1 VDLALDLDALIDCA
15 PEFRARIRDAMLR
28 GDGGG
33 GAGGGGGRA
42 NEADQALAEA
52 LRRLSRWRRALDEAG
67 ERIQAAQKEVAA
79 LARLVGTAGNQALGS
94 DPFSESAGA
103 EAEAEAVSE
112 AMEIAWLA
120 GGSVGDR
127 PQQVADGMRDGLRE
141 ASRRLEQ
148 SVQAVQRFRHGA
160 DAAMVLSR
168 PASSEPAVRD
178 ATRMLTASRRALRV
192 RQVLAEAARRG
203 MMAPVPEGSRREV
216 LILVAVLVETG
227 SVRDAQIAKRFAQQ
241 ALARLDSI
249 AARAS

>member
-15 PEFRARIRDAMLR
+15 PEFRSRIRDAMLR
-28 GDGGG
+28 GGSDG
-33 GAGGGGGRA
+33 GAGGVA
-42 NEADQALAEA
+42 NQADQALAEA

-67 ERIQAAQKEVAA
+67 ERIQAARAEVAG
-79 LARLVGTAGNQALGS
+79 LAKLVGAAGHQALGP
-94 DPFSESAGA
+94 DPFSDSAEG
-103 EAEAEAVSE
+103 EAVAE

-141 ASRRLEQ
+141 AARRLEQ

-178 ATRMLTASRRALRV
+178 ATRMLTASRCALRV
-192 RQVLAEAARRG
+192 RKVLAEAARRG

-227 SVRDAQIAKRFAQQ
+227 SVRDPQIAQRFAHQ
-241 ALARLDSI
+241 ALSRLD
-249 AARAS
+249 AKAGKAR

>member
-1 VDLALDLDALIDCA
+1 
-15 PEFRARIRDAMLR
+15 MLR
-28 GDGGG
+28 GDVGGGGGG
-33 GAGGGGGRA
+33 GAGA

-67 ERIQAAQKEVAA
+67 ERIQAAQAEVAA
-79 LARLVGTAGNQALGS
+79 LTRLVGAASHQALSS
-94 DPFSESAGA
+94 DPFAESAD
-103 EAEAEAVSE
+103 AEAVSE

-120 GGSVGDR
+120 GGSLGDR

-141 ASRRLEQ
+141 AARRLEQ

-192 RQVLAEAARRG
+192 RQVLAEGARRG

-227 SVRDAQIAKRFAQQ
+227 SVRDAQIAQRFAQQ
-241 ALARLDSI
+241 ALARLDSKPKKTG
-249 AARAS
+249 

>member
-1 VDLALDLDALIDCA
+1 
-15 PEFRARIRDAMLR
+15 ML
-28 GDGGG
+28 GG
-33 GAGGGGGRA
+33 GAGGGAGGGS

-52 LRRLSRWRRALDEAG
+52 LRRLSRWRQSMDQAG
-67 ERIQAAQKEVAA
+67 ERIAAAQAEVTA
-79 LARLVGTAGNQALGS
+79 LARLMGAARDKALGS
-94 DPFSESAGA
+94 DPFSDSADS
-103 EAEAEAVSE
+103 EVVSE

-120 GGSVGDR
+120 GGSLGDR
-127 PQQVADGMRDGLRE
+127 PQQVADGLRDGLRE
-141 ASRRLEQ
+141 AARRLEQ

-203 MMAPVPEGSRREV
+203 MMAPVPEGSRREL

-227 SVRDAQIAKRFAQQ
+227 SVRDPQIAQRFAQQ
-241 ALARLDSI
+241 ALARIDSK
-249 AARAS
+249 AAKGR

>member
-1 VDLALDLDALIDCA
+1 
-15 PEFRARIRDAMLR
+15 MLR
-28 GDGGG
+28 GGSDG
-33 GAGGGGGRA
+33 GAGGVA
-42 NEADQALAEA
+42 NQADQALAEA

-67 ERIQAAQKEVAA
+67 ERIQAAQAEVAG
-79 LARLVGTAGNQALGS
+79 LAKLVGAAGNQALGS
-94 DPFSESAGA
+94 DPFSDSAEG
-103 EAEAEAVSE
+103 EAVAE

-127 PQQVADGMRDGLRE
+127 PQQVANGIRDGLRE
-141 ASRRLEQ
+141 AARRLEQ

-203 MMAPVPEGSRREV
+203 MMEPVPEGSRREV

-227 SVRDAQIAKRFAQQ
+227 SVRDAQIAHRFAQQ
-241 ALARLDSI
+241 ALARLD
-249 AARAS
+249 AKTVRAR

>member
-1 VDLALDLDALIDCA
+1 
-15 PEFRARIRDAMLR
+15 MLR
-28 GDGGG
+28 GDVGGGGGG
-33 GAGGGGGRA
+33 GAGA

-67 ERIQAAQKEVAA
+67 ERIQAAQTEVAA
-79 LARLVGTAGNQALGS
+79 LTRLVGAASHQALSS
-94 DPFSESAGA
+94 DPFAESAD
-103 EAEAEAVSE
+103 AEAVSE

-120 GGSVGDR
+120 GGSLGDR

-141 ASRRLEQ
+141 AARRLEQ

-192 RQVLAEAARRG
+192 RQVLAEGARRG

-227 SVRDAQIAKRFAQQ
+227 SVRDAQIAQRFAQQ
-241 ALARLDSI
+241 ALARLD
-249 AARAS
+249 AKAGKAR

>member
-1 VDLALDLDALIDCA
+1 
-15 PEFRARIRDAMLR
+15 MLR
-28 GDGGG
+28 GDVGGGGGG
-33 GAGGGGGRA
+33 GAGA

-67 ERIQAAQKEVAA
+67 ERIQAAQAEVAA
-79 LARLVGTAGNQALGS
+79 LTRLVGAASHQALSS
-94 DPFSESAGA
+94 DPFAESADA
-103 EAEAEAVSE
+103 ETVSE

-120 GGSVGDR
+120 GGSLGDR

-141 ASRRLEQ
+141 AARRLEQ

-192 RQVLAEAARRG
+192 RQVLAEGARRG

-227 SVRDAQIAKRFAQQ
+227 SVRDAQIAQRFAQQ
-241 ALARLDSI
+241 ALARLDSKPKKTG
-249 AARAS
+249 

>member
-1 VDLALDLDALIDCA
+1 
-15 PEFRARIRDAMLR
+15 MLR
-28 GDGGG
+28 GDVGGGGGG
-33 GAGGGGGRA
+33 GAGA

-67 ERIQAAQKEVAA
+67 ERIQAAQSEVAA
-79 LARLVGTAGNQALGS
+79 LTRLVGAASHQALSS
-94 DPFSESAGA
+94 DPFAESAD
-103 EAEAEAVSE
+103 AEAVSE

-120 GGSVGDR
+120 GGSLGDR

-141 ASRRLEQ
+141 AARRLEQ

-192 RQVLAEAARRG
+192 RQVLAEGARRG

-227 SVRDAQIAKRFAQQ
+227 SVRDAQIAQRFAQQ
-241 ALARLDSI
+241 ALARLD
-249 AARAS
+249 AKAGKAR

>member
-15 PEFRARIRDAMLR
+15 PEFRGRIRDAMLR
-28 GDGGG
+28 GGSGGG
-33 GAGGGGGRA
+33 SGGGVGGS
-42 NEADQALAEA
+42 NGADQALAEA

-67 ERIQAAQKEVAA
+67 ERIQAAQIEVAA
-79 LARLVGTAGNQALGS
+79 LSKLVGSAGHQALGA
-94 DPFSESAGA
+94 DPFSESADA
-103 EAEAEAVSE
+103 DAEAVSE

-120 GGSVGDR
+120 GGSLGDR
-127 PQQVADGMRDGLRE
+127 PQQVADGMRGGLRE
-141 ASRRLEQ
+141 AARRLEQ

-160 DAAMVLSR
+160 DAAMILSR

-227 SVRDAQIAKRFAQQ
+227 SVRDAQIAQRFAQQ
-241 ALARLDSI
+241 ALARLDSK
-249 AARAS
+249 AARAR

>member
-1 VDLALDLDALIDCA
+1 
-15 PEFRARIRDAMLR
+15 MLR
-28 GDGGG
+28 GGLGGG
-33 GAGGGGGRA
+33 GA

-52 LRRLSRWRRALDEAG
+52 LRKLSRWRRALDEAG
-67 ERIQAAQKEVAA
+67 ERIQAAQTEVAA
-79 LARLVGTAGNQALGS
+79 LARLVGAAGHQALGA
-94 DPFSESAGA
+94 DPSSESADSK
-103 EAEAEAVSE
+103 AEAEAVSE

-120 GGSVGDR
+120 GGSMGDR

-141 ASRRLEQ
+141 AARRLEQ

-160 DAAMVLSR
+160 DAAMILSR

-227 SVRDAQIAKRFAQQ
+227 SVRDPQIAQRFAQQ
-241 ALARLDSI
+241 ALARLDSK
-249 AARAS
+249 AVKAR

>member
-1 VDLALDLDALIDCA
+1 
-15 PEFRARIRDAMLR
+15 MLR
-28 GDGGG
+28 GDVGGGGGG
-33 GAGGGGGRA
+33 GAGA

-67 ERIQAAQKEVAA
+67 ERIQAAQTEVAA
-79 LARLVGTAGNQALGS
+79 LTRLVGAASHQALSS
-94 DPFSESAGA
+94 DPFAESAD
-103 EAEAEAVSE
+103 AEAVSE

-120 GGSVGDR
+120 GGSLGDR

-141 ASRRLEQ
+141 AARRLEQ

-192 RQVLAEAARRG
+192 RQVLAEGARRG
-203 MMAPVPEGSRREV
+203 MMAPVPEGSRREA

-227 SVRDAQIAKRFAQQ
+227 SVRDAQIAQRFAQQ
-241 ALARLDSI
+241 ALARLD
-249 AARAS
+249 AKAGKAR

>member
-1 VDLALDLDALIDCA
+1 
-15 PEFRARIRDAMLR
+15 MLR
-28 GDGGG
+28 GDVGGGGGG
-33 GAGGGGGRA
+33 GAGA

-67 ERIQAAQKEVAA
+67 ERIQAAQTEVAA
-79 LARLVGTAGNQALGS
+79 LSRLVGAASHQALSS
-94 DPFSESAGA
+94 DPFAESAD
-103 EAEAEAVSE
+103 AEAVSE

-120 GGSVGDR
+120 GGSLGDR

-141 ASRRLEQ
+141 AARRLEQ

-192 RQVLAEAARRG
+192 RQVLAEGARRG

-227 SVRDAQIAKRFAQQ
+227 SVRDAQIAQRFAQQ
-241 ALARLDSI
+241 ALARLD
-249 AARAS
+249 AKAGKAR

>member
-1 VDLALDLDALIDCA
+1 
-15 PEFRARIRDAMLR
+15 MLR
-28 GDGGG
+28 GDVGGGGGG
-33 GAGGGGGRA
+33 GAGA

-67 ERIQAAQKEVAA
+67 ERIQGAQSEVAA
-79 LARLVGTAGNQALGS
+79 LTRLVGAASHQALSS
-94 DPFSESAGA
+94 DPFAESAD
-103 EAEAEAVSE
+103 AEAVSE

-120 GGSVGDR
+120 GGSLGDR

-141 ASRRLEQ
+141 AARRLEQ

-192 RQVLAEAARRG
+192 RQVLAEGARRG

-227 SVRDAQIAKRFAQQ
+227 SVRDAQIAQRFAQQ
-241 ALARLDSI
+241 ALARLD
-249 AARAS
+249 AKAGKAR

>member
-1 VDLALDLDALIDCA
+1 LALDLDALIDCA
-15 PEFRARIRDAMLR
+15 PEYRARIRDAMLR
-28 GDGGG
+28 GDVGGGGGG
-33 GAGGGGGRA
+33 GAGA

-67 ERIQAAQKEVAA
+67 ERIQAAQAEVAA
-79 LARLVGTAGNQALGS
+79 LTRLVGAASHQALSS
-94 DPFSESAGA
+94 DPFAESAD
-103 EAEAEAVSE
+103 AEAVSE

-120 GGSVGDR
+120 GGSLGDR

-141 ASRRLEQ
+141 AARRLEQ

-192 RQVLAEAARRG
+192 RQVLAEGARRG

-227 SVRDAQIAKRFAQQ
+227 SVRDAQIAQRFAQQ
-241 ALARLDSI
+241 ALARLDSKPKKTG
-249 AARAS
+249 

>member
-1 VDLALDLDALIDCA
+1 
-15 PEFRARIRDAMLR
+15 MLR
-28 GDGGG
+28 GGVGGGGGG
-33 GAGGGGGRA
+33 GAGA

-67 ERIQAAQKEVAA
+67 ERIQAAQAEVAA
-79 LARLVGTAGNQALGS
+79 LTRLVGAASRQALGS
-94 DPFSESAGA
+94 DLFAESAD
-103 EAEAEAVSE
+103 AEAVSE

-141 ASRRLEQ
+141 AARRLEQ

-192 RQVLAEAARRG
+192 RQVLAEGARRG

-227 SVRDAQIAKRFAQQ
+227 SVRDAQIAQRFAQQ
-241 ALARLDSI
+241 ALARLD
-249 AARAS
+249 AKAGKAR

>member
-1 VDLALDLDALIDCA
+1 
-15 PEFRARIRDAMLR
+15 MLR
-28 GDGGG
+28 GDVGGGGGG
-33 GAGGGGGRA
+33 GAGA

-67 ERIQAAQKEVAA
+67 ERIQAAQAEVAA
-79 LARLVGTAGNQALGS
+79 LTRLVGAASHQALSS
-94 DPFSESAGA
+94 DPFAESAD
-103 EAEAEAVSE
+103 AEAVSE

-120 GGSVGDR
+120 GGSLGDR

-141 ASRRLEQ
+141 AARRLEQ

-192 RQVLAEAARRG
+192 RQVLAEGARRG
-203 MMAPVPEGSRREV
+203 MMAPVPEGSRREA

-227 SVRDAQIAKRFAQQ
+227 SVRDAQIAQRFAQQ
-241 ALARLDSI
+241 ALARLDSKPKKTG
-249 AARAS
+249 